1 MTAAG
6 PGTTVAATSPAA
18 TKAPADAAAGRRPAS
33 ALRLL
38 DDALVDRILGEAF
51 AILETTGAKVQSA
64 EGRRL
69 LAEAGATVD
78 HDTEVARLP
87 EAMVRGALAT
97 VPREFFLCGRAGA
110 PAVRY
115 GGDDV
120 HFDPG
125 SAAVHVLDP
134 DSGAHRP
141 GTTDDF
147 VRLLTIAEVLPEF
160 DAQSTAL
167 VCSDV
172 PAAIADLYRLYL
184 VLTHSEKPIVTG
196 AFGLPTLGLML
207 EMIEAAGVEGAAGPA
222 VAGGAVSAAARG
234 PRLRAVFDVCPSP
247 PLIWSA
253 FGTGSLIRLA
263 RAGVPAQ
270 MVSMPLAGATAPATL
285 AGSVV
290 QHAAECLSGIAIH
303 QAAKPGAPI
312 VWGGAPAIFDMR
324 HGTTP
329 MGAMETAMI
338 DAAYAQ
344 VGKHLGL
351 PTHAYLG
358 ASDAKSI
365 DAQAG
370 MESGMTALVGAMAG
384 INMISGAGMLDFLAC
399 QSVEKLVLDAEGIAM
414 VRRLLAGIRPR
425 GDSLAAELLAMT
437 GHHGNFLELK
447 HTRQWF
453 KAEQHLPSAVI
464 DRGSVRVW
472 EEAGRPDAAA
482 RCRRRAADLIA
493 GWQPRPPSAEAAK
506 ELRRMVEGAASKA
519 GMQALPAVR

>member
-6 PGTTVAATSPAA
+6 SGTTVATTAPAA
-18 TKAPADAAAGRRPAS
+18 TRASAETDAGRRPAA

-51 AILETTGAKVQSA
+51 AILETTGARVQSE

-69 LAEAGATVD
+69 LAEAGATID
-78 HDTEVARLP
+78 NDTEVARLP
-87 EAMVRGALAT
+87 EALVRGALAT
-97 VPREFFLCGRAGA
+97 VPREFFLCGRDGA
-110 PAVRY
+110 PAVHY

-125 SAAVHVLDP
+125 SAAVHILDP
-134 DSGAHRP
+134 ETGAHRP
-141 GTTDDF
+141 GATGDF
-147 VRLLTIAEVLPEF
+147 VRLLKIAEVLPEF

-184 VLTHSEKPIVTG
+184 VLMHSRKPIVTG

-207 EMIEAAGVEGAAGPA
+207 EMIEAAGVEDGP
-222 VAGGAVSAAARG
+222 G
-234 PRLRAVFDVCPSP
+234 LRAVFDVCPSP

-290 QHAAECLSGIAIH
+290 QHAAECLSGITIH

-437 GHHGNFLELK
+437 GHHGNFLELR

-506 ELRRMVEGAASKA
+506 DLRRLVEGAATKA
-519 GMQALPAVR
+519 GMESLPAVCWQADGRR